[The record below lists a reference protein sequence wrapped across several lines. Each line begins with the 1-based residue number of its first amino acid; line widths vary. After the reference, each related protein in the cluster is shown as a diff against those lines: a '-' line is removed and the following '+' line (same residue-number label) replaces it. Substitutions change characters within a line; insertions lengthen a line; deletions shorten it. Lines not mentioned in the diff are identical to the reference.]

1 MDFTLIVSLGATFI
15 VVLTISVVKQYWQRR
30 FLKQQRE
37 ICRLSDSRARLASR
51 FVRQLREAHIHT
63 RLEEEYCRQI
73 AEATS
78 VDPAT
83 TRQSTRHRI
92 EAALAEE
99 IRLKSR
105 RITKPSNENR
115 LATPEGMELVTVGDA
130 VIETMHPS
138 SLGQPRVAA

>member
-1 MDFTLIVSLGATFI
+1 MEFTLVISLGATFI

-30 FLKQQRE
+30 LLKQQRE
-37 ICRLSDSRARLASR
+37 IFRLSDSRARLASR
-51 FVRQLREAHIHT
+51 FVRQLREAYIHT

-105 RITKPSNENR
+105 RITKSSDQDRIANPQKTGSG
-115 LATPEGMELVTVGDA
+115 TGGDPA
-130 VIETMHPS
+130 IETLHPS
-138 SLGQPRVAA
+138 SFGEPHIAA